1 MKEHFVLKV
10 STRLHIR
17 ALKLYERVGYQLV
30 SCDYREYHSMLTFI
44 RDAEIEERLLTAVR
58 SNYGQA
64 VELMKISLGG
74 TVDANVPV
82 SGMIVVDSL
91 VENPGGYHQFKVYTE
106 GRYVFIDCP
115 DVICLGRP
123 GGDTLFDAQ

>member
-1 MKEHFVLKV
+1 MKEHLVLNV
-10 STRLHIR
+10 PTRLYIR

-30 SCDYREYHSMLTFI
+30 SRDYSQHNSFLTFV
-44 RDAEIEERLLTAVR
+44 RDAEIEKRLLSVVR
-58 SNYGQA
+58 SNYGHA

-74 TVDANVPV
+74 TVDTNVPV

-91 VENPGGYHQFKVYTE
+91 IENPGGYYQFKVYAE
-106 GRYVFIDCP
+106 GRFIFIDCP

-123 GGDTLFDAQ
+123 GGETLFDSQ